1 MKLMMKICENSG
13 KLIANAGWC
22 NFFMPK
28 YKNFHIVNAQG
39 QNFVGIEQRKK
50 CIKL

>member
-1 MKLMMKICENSG
+1 MKTEISG
-13 KLIANAGWC
+13 GKFIATAFQC

-28 YKNFHIVNAQG
+28 NKKNYHTVNAQG

-50 CIKL
+50 CINL